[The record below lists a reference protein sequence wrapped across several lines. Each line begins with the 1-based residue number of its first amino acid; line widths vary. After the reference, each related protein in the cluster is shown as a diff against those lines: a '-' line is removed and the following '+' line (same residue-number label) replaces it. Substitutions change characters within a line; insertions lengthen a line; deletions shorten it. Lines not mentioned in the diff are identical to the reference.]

1 MKPYYPEVLNRLGL
15 ASGTLL
21 EMGSGEADFL
31 AYAAQNSNLTVKGF
45 DVYEHAGRDGERS
58 NRVKAKL
65 QDAGLEEDAYLWLSN
80 RDPLP
85 FEDCSIDA
93 VVSLQTIEHVE
104 DIDKLFAEAH
114 RLLVPGG
121 LALHYFP
128 SAEMFVDPH
137 SGVPL
142 AHRHPE
148 MRRRLLSTF
157 SRLGIG
163 KFRRYAREADYSLDA
178 FVDEFDD
185 YLSKLCFFR
194 RLDDYLDLSEKHGFN
209 AWLAPPRPLPRIK
222 MLTKLAARFTSIYL
236 YQRKP
241 EQ

>member
-85 FEDCSIDA
+85 FEDL
-93 VVSLQTIEHVE
+93 SLIH
-104 DIDKLFAEAH
+104 I
-114 RLLVPGG
+114 
-121 LALHYFP
+121 
-128 SAEMFVDPH
+128 
-137 SGVPL
+137 
-142 AHRHPE
+142 
-148 MRRRLLSTF
+148 
-157 SRLGIG
+157 
-163 KFRRYAREADYSLDA
+163 
-178 FVDEFDD
+178 
-185 YLSKLCFFR
+185 
-194 RLDDYLDLSEKHGFN
+194 
-209 AWLAPPRPLPRIK
+209 
-222 MLTKLAARFTSIYL
+222 
-236 YQRKP
+236 
-241 EQ
+241 